1 MLNRNIALI
10 IGLIIIGTAF
20 SGCISDPLA
29 SFQGPSYIPA
39 NYHNTKNNTTDTGK
53 LFFYQ
58 GKGQLDFFAV
68 AAAKDPNQ
76 EILKNITNSIN
87 NTPSTNVKNTN
98 EILTVDGKQVTLN
111 IKTIKILGAS
121 ISTFVATWSSNSG
134 LTVAS
139 AGMVPTN
146 DLPEIKK
153 MLQSIKG

>member
-1 MLNRNIALI
+1 MLNKHMALI

-29 SFQGPSYIPA
+29 SFQGPTYIPT

-87 NTPSTNVKNTN
+87 NTPSTNIKNTN
-98 EILTVDGKQVTLN
+98 EILTIDGKQVTLN

-134 LTVAS
+134 LTIAS
-139 AGMVPTN
+139 AGMVPTS

>member
-1 MLNRNIALI
+1 MRISPLFNMLNKHIALI
-10 IGLIIIGTAF
+10 VGLIVIATAF
-20 SGCISDPLA
+20 SGCTADPLA

-87 NTPSTNVKNTN
+87 NTPSTNVQTSN
-98 EILTVDGKQVTLN
+98 ETLTIDGKQVTLN
-111 IKTIKILGAS
+111 INTIKILGAS
-121 ISTFVATWSSNSG
+121 VSTFVATWSSNSG
-134 LTVAS
+134 LTIAS
-139 AGMVPTN
+139 AGTGTY
-146 DLPEIKK
+146 K
-153 MLQSIKG
+153 

>member
-1 MLNRNIALI
+1 MLNRHIALI

-98 EILTVDGKQVTLN
+98 ETLTIDGKQVTLN

-134 LTVAS
+134 LTIAS
-139 AGMVPTN
+139 AGMVPTS

-153 MLQSIKG
+153 MLQSIKS